1 MIRMLFS
8 SIRCTRTLWLTKW
21 ALLRLGVASSL
32 LWILVADNP
41 GRLARVQFGSLPNMD
56 YLAEVR
62 NLSGQQRFA
71 EALLV
76 AQTGLEELAG
86 DDHDALLAEQKVVRE
101 EQASVLRKG
110 KELMRGALVGEGDSL
125 EALIGAVGAD
135 MFVVGDIRD
144 LIIQGGRLAVDGQT
158 DELILALSAVGVL
171 TTVMPE
177 IDWIAAFLKVAK
189 KAGALSKRMIAAL
202 VRIVRA
208 ANDTRDYAELKR
220 IFGFFK
226 VLIEKSTPAGALRL
240 LRHID
245 DPKEVELVADFLK
258 RQPAGGFVLHVAGKD
273 GVDIVKTSLRESEN
287 VLVMAARKGDS
298 GIAWLRSGG
307 QRLLRPHLIVGAL
320 KGLHKGNIQQVITRV
335 AAEYDPYGWLAIP
348 ACAAWVFLEAF
359 GLWRRLTIGPAVPQ
373 TASPLVQAA

>member
-1 MIRMLFS
+1 MLFKS
-8 SIRCTRTLWLTKW
+8 LNLVRTGWLCKW
-21 ALLRLGVASSL
+21 GLVRLVVASGL

-41 GRLARVQFGSLPNMD
+41 GRLARVQFDSLPKMD

-62 NLSGQQRFA
+62 HLSGQQRFA

-76 AQTGLEELAG
+76 AQTGLEELSG
-86 DDHDALLAEQKVVRE
+86 DEHEALLAEQKAVRD
-101 EQASVLRKG
+101 EQASVIRKG
-110 KELMRGALVGEGDSL
+110 KQLLRGALVGEGDSL
-125 EALIGAVGAD
+125 EALIGAVAAD
-135 MFVVGDIRD
+135 MFIVGDIRD
-144 LIIQGGRLAVDGQT
+144 LIIQGGRLAVDGQS

-189 KAGALSKRMIAAL
+189 KAGALSKRMIEAL

-208 ANDTRDYAELKR
+208 ANDTRDYTQLKR
-220 IFGFFK
+220 LFGYFK
-226 VLIEKSTPAGALRL
+226 TLIDKSTPSGALRL

-273 GVDIVKTSLRESEN
+273 GVDIVKASVRESEN
-287 VLVMAARKGDS
+287 VLVMAAKKGDP

-320 KGLHKGNIQQVITRV
+320 KGLQKGNIQQVVTRV
-335 AAEYDPYGWLAIP
+335 AAEYDPYGWLVIP
-348 ACAAWVFLEAF
+348 ACAGWVFLEAI
-359 GLWRRLTIGPAVPQ
+359 GLLRRFAAKPPA
-373 TASPLVQAA
+373 PLVADPLAQAA

>member
-1 MIRMLFS
+1 MVF
-8 SIRCTRTLWLTKW
+8 RTLKW
-21 ALLRLGVASSL
+21 IGTFWQCKWGLLRLGVAAGL

-41 GRLARVQFGSLPNMD
+41 GRLARVQFGSLPTMD

-62 NLSGQQRFA
+62 NLSGQRRYA
-71 EALLV
+71 EALMV
-76 AQTGLEELAG
+76 AEAG
-86 DDHDALLAEQKVVRE
+86 VEQLSGDERAALLSEQKHVQE

-125 EALIGAVGAD
+125 EALIGAVAAD
-135 MFVVGDIRD
+135 MFVVGDVRD
-144 LIIQGGRLAVDGQT
+144 LVIQGGRLAVDGQT

-189 KAGALSKRMIAAL
+189 KAGALSKRMIESL
-202 VRIVRA
+202 VRIVRR

-220 IFGFFK
+220 VFGYFQ

-240 LRHID
+240 LRHVD
-245 DPKEVELVADFLK
+245 DPKEVALVADFLK
-258 RQPAGGFVLHVAGKD
+258 RQPAGGFALHVAGKD
-273 GVDIVKTSLRESEN
+273 GVDIVKASVRESEEI
-287 VLVMAARKGDS
+287 LVMAARKGDP

-320 KGLHKGNIQQVITRV
+320 KGLQKGNIQQVITRV
-335 AAEYDPYGWLAIP
+335 ASEYDPYGWLVIP
-348 ACAAWVFLEAF
+348 ACAAWMFLEAAW
-359 GLWRRLTIGPAVPQ
+359 LWSRMVAAPPGAPAHS
-373 TASPLVQAA
+373 ALARAA

>member
-1 MIRMLFS
+1 MIPMLT
-8 SIRCTRTLWLTKW
+8 IIHCVRWLWLSKW
-21 ALLRLGVASSL
+21 GLLRLGVASGL
-32 LWILVADNP
+32 LWVLVADNP
-41 GRLARVQFGSLPNMD
+41 GRLARIQFGSLPNMD
-56 YLAEVR
+56 YLGEVR
-62 NLSGQQRFA
+62 KLSRQQRFA

-76 AQTGLEELAG
+76 ADAGLDELSG
-86 DDHDALLAEQKVVRE
+86 HDREALLAEQKGVRE
-101 EQASVLRKG
+101 DQASVLRKG

-135 MFVVGDIRD
+135 MFVVGDVRD
-144 LIIQGGRLAVDGQT
+144 LVIQGGRLAVDGES

-189 KAGALSKRMIAAL
+189 KAGALSKRMIETL
-202 VRIVRA
+202 VRIVRR
-208 ANDTRDYAELKR
+208 ANDTRDYTELKR
-220 IFGFFK
+220 IFGYFK
-226 VLIEKSTPAGALRL
+226 VLIDKSTPAGALRL

-245 DPKEVELVADFLK
+245 DPKDVETVANFLK

-273 GVDIVKTSLRESEN
+273 GVDIVKASLRESEEI
-287 VLVMAARKGDS
+287 LVMAARKGDP

-320 KGLHKGNIQQVITRV
+320 KGLHKGNIQQVVTRV
-335 AAEYDPYGWLAIP
+335 AADYDPYGWAVIP

-359 GLWRRLTIGPAVPQ
+359 WLWRRLTNRPPTPQ
-373 TASPLVQAA
+373 TSSPLAQAA